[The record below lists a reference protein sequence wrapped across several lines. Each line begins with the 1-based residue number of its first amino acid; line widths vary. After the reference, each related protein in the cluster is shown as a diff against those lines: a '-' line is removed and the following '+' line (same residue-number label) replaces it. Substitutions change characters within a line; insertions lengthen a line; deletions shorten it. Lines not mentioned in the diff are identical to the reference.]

1 MDQILTLNKIL
12 SAYRINIRVHFHL
25 NMKYCP
31 MMALKVIAKKYIM
44 YVYPT
49 STQSNTKNADWFI
62 LIPISCQLEGVCNNS
77 HAKSTSP
84 GNEWCWTK
92 VWKIFIRND
101 LQNTYVL
108 L

>member
-12 SAYRINIRVHFHL
+12 SAYRINTEGIIRVHFHL

-31 MMALKVIAKKYIM
+31 MKALKVIAKKYIM

-62 LIPISCQLEGVCNNS
+62 LIPISSQLEGVCNNS

-84 GNEWCWTK
+84 EN
-92 VWKIFIRND
+92 
-101 LQNTYVL
+101 
-108 L
+108 